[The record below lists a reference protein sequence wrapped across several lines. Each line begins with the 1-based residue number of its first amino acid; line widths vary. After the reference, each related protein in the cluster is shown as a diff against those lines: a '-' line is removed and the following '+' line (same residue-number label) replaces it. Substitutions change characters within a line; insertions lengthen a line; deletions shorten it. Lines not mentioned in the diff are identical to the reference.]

1 MRKPSENNRRF
12 FHNTEKNL
20 VVYLLV
26 YGSFGRI
33 KSRQKWRNG
42 MLNVVIADDEERICQ
57 LIEALIEWEKLGM
70 QIAGIA
76 HNGLEALELVEKIR
90 PDILITDIRM
100 PGCNGLE
107 LIAGVRKTAE
117 CEIII
122 ISGYAHFEYAQ
133 SAIKYGVGDYLLK
146 PVNQA
151 ELYATLKK
159 LKERIMERRE
169 SESDRQ
175 QLLQKSENDIY
186 RLQMNLMEQLIGQR
200 AAPLTMQMLQEE
212 YYLKVQPG
220 VFQAFCLKIDGKI
233 EELSESGLAVVMDK
247 ASSLLTSSLRAKC
260 YELVLYE
267 KPCTWIGIMNYPK
280 DEGDEI
286 RRKMRE
292 CLNQLEAQ
300 KNLYGP
306 VTFSGAVGRAVIEP
320 EQLMCSVKEAMTILK
335 ERLVKGTGRILD
347 KMPEES
353 SVHERNLLEKYM
365 RLTAHA
371 IEVLSLEE
379 AERAAWH
386 IKEEAEAIPNIN
398 GQEIWELAVSC
409 GRLFL
414 SQLEIRQREQENH
427 RFEVQCEHCGTAEE
441 LFAQLVK
448 MQNEHLDAVIKRREN
463 DAVRP
468 IRQAKQY
475 IQNHFQEPITME
487 EVSSAV
493 GLSSAYFS
501 VLFKKEEG
509 EGFAKYLINLR
520 MEEAK
525 RLLRETNCS
534 VAEICHKVGYSDV
547 KHFTHTFEKAAG
559 VKPATYR
566 KLYG

>member
-1 MRKPSENNRRF
+1 
-12 FHNTEKNL
+12 
-20 VVYLLV
+20 
-26 YGSFGRI
+26 
-33 KSRQKWRNG
+33 
-42 MLNVVIADDEERICQ
+42 MLNVIIADDEERICQ
-57 LIEALIEWEKLGM
+57 LIEALIEWDALGM

-76 HNGLEALELVEKIR
+76 HNGLEALALVEKIK

-107 LIAGVRKTAE
+107 LIAGVRKAAE
-117 CEIII
+117 CEIVI

-159 LKERIMERRE
+159 LKERIEARRE
-169 SESDRQ
+169 SESDMQ
-175 QLLQKSENDIY
+175 QLLRKSENDIY
-186 RLQMNLMEQLIGQR
+186 RLQMNLMEQMIGQR
-200 AAPLTMQMLQEE
+200 AVSLTMQTLQEE

-220 VFQAFCLKIDGKI
+220 LFQAFWLKIDGKI
-233 EELSESGLAVVMDK
+233 EELSESGLSIVMDK
-247 ASSLLTSSLRAKC
+247 MQSLLTSSLKTKC
-260 YELVLYE
+260 YEFVLYS
-267 KPCTWIGIMNYPK
+267 KPCSCIGIMNYAK
-280 DEGDEI
+280 GSADDI
-286 RRKMRE
+286 RRKLRE

-306 VTFSGAVGRAVIEP
+306 VTFSGAVGTAFEEP
-320 EQLMCSVKEAMTILK
+320 ELLPRSMKEASVIIK
-335 ERLVKGTGRILD
+335 ERLIKGTGRILD
-347 KMPEES
+347 KMPTES

-365 RLTAHA
+365 RLIVHA

-386 IKEEAEAIPNIN
+386 IKEEFETIKNIN
-398 GQEIWELAVSC
+398 GQEILELVLNC

-414 SQLEIRQREQENH
+414 SQLEIRQREQENQH
-427 RFEVQCEHCGTAEE
+427 FEERCRNCGTVTE
-441 LFAQLVK
+441 LFEQLVK
-448 MQNEHLDAVIKRREN
+448 LQNVHLEEAIKRREN

-475 IQNHFQEPITME
+475 IQNHFQEPITMD

-520 MEEAK
+520 VEEAK
-525 RLLRETNCS
+525 RLLRETNYS
-534 VAEICHKVGYSDV
+534 VAEICHQIGYNDI